1 MMHASLI
8 EYRASCHCGA
18 LEARYRTAVP
28 VTAWSLRACQCD
40 FCRAHGALTT
50 SDPAG
55 TLAFAAHDTALV
67 HRYQFGSRMTDFL
80 LCHNCGVY
88 VGARMEGSG
97 GKFGVLNTR
106 SLRPIPGGLPEPALM
121 YYGDEPAELRRER
134 REMRWTPLAMPTL

>member
-1 MMHASLI
+1 
-8 EYRASCHCGA
+8 
-18 LEARYRTAVP
+18 
-28 VTAWSLRACQCD
+28 
-40 FCRAHGALTT
+40 
-50 SDPAG
+50 
-55 TLAFAAHDTALV
+55 
-67 HRYQFGSRMTDFL
+67 MTDFL